1 MAFGFSFLVKFGK
14 IKEMFID
21 LVKVKITAGRGGD
34 GCVSFR
40 QEKYIDKGGPDGG
53 DGGRGGNV
61 VFKATRNLNTLA
73 DLRLKPF
80 LEAEDGVAGSK
91 QKCRGRNGEDLI
103 VPVPIGTLVY
113 DGDRLVADLV
123 EDEQAT
129 VVARGGDGGFGNAHF
144 KSSTRQ
150 APRVAEKGEAGEEYE
165 ARVELKMLADVGLVG
180 LPNAGKSSFLSVVT
194 SAKPEIADYQFT
206 TLTPNLGVAY
216 VDRDSLLIADVPG
229 LIEGASTGKGLGI
242 NFLRHIERTS
252 VLLHLI
258 DAYSNDVAKDY
269 QVIRGELDKYSTKLA
284 VRPEIVV
291 LTKTEGFDQEL
302 LKMQIDALKK
312 VVRPGTEIVA
322 ISSQAKIG
330 LEALLRKA
338 LAAVKAEK
346 ARLSIQDQPQADDS
360 DLPVIGLDEKQLEQ
374 AWHVKKDGELF
385 IVSGYKIEKFGR
397 RTDYGNYQGLNRLRD
412 IMKKMGISRELVKQ
426 GATGESKIKIRGSTN
441 TFDFE
446 EQAER

>member
-1 MAFGFSFLVKFGK
+1 
-14 IKEMFID
+14 MFID

-61 VFKATRNLNTLA
+61 IFKATRNLNTLV
-73 DLRLKPF
+73 DLRMEPF
-80 LEAEDGVAGSK
+80 LAAENGVAGSK
-91 QKCRGRNGEDLI
+91 QKCRGRNGQDLI

-113 DGDRLVADLV
+113 DGERLVADLV
-123 EDEQAT
+123 EDEQQAI
-129 VVARGGDGGFGNAHF
+129 VARGGDGGFGNAHF
-144 KSSTRQ
+144 KSAVRQ

-194 SAKPEIADYQFT
+194 SAKPEIANYQFT

-216 VDRDSLLIADVPG
+216 IDKDSLLIADIPG
-229 LIEGASTGKGLGI
+229 LIEGASDGKGLGT

-258 DAYSNDVAKDY
+258 DAYSDDVAKDY
-269 QVIRGELDKYSTKLA
+269 QIIRGELDKYSTKLST
-284 VRPEIVV
+284 RPEIVA

-302 LKMQIDALKK
+302 LAMQIDALRA
-312 VVRPGTEIVA
+312 VVAPNTPIVA

-330 LEALLRKA
+330 LEELLRRLLKV
-338 LAAVKAEK
+338 VKAEQ
-346 ARLSIQDQPQADDS
+346 ARAEAAAPEVAVDD
-360 DLPVIGLDEKQLEQ
+360 DLPVISLGNTQLEQ
-374 AWHVKKDGELF
+374 AWHVRKDGDLF
-385 IVSGYKIEKFGR
+385 VVSGHKIEKFGR
-397 RTDYGNYQGLNRLRD
+397 RTDYDNYQGLNRLRD

-426 GATGESKIKIRGSTN
+426 GATGESKIKIRGCLEI
-441 TFDFE
+441 FDFE
-446 EQAER
+446 EQAKD

>member
-1 MAFGFSFLVKFGK
+1 
-14 IKEMFID
+14 MFID

-61 VFKATRNLNTLA
+61 IFRATRNLNTLI
-73 DLRLKPF
+73 DLRMEPF
-80 LEAEDGVAGSK
+80 LAAENGVAGSK

-113 DGDRLVADLV
+113 DGERLVADLTA
-123 EDEQAT
+123 DEQT
-129 VVARGGDGGFGNAHF
+129 VIVARGGDGGFGNAHF
-144 KSSTRQ
+144 KSAVRQ
-150 APRVAEKGEAGEEYE
+150 TPRVAEKGEAGEEYE

-194 SAKPEIADYQFT
+194 SAKPEIANYQFT

-216 VDRDSLLIADVPG
+216 VDQDSLLIADIPG
-229 LIEGASTGKGLGI
+229 LIEGASDGKGLGI

-258 DAYSNDVAKDY
+258 DAYSDDVAKDY
-269 QVIRGELDKYSTKLA
+269 QIIRNELDKYSIKLTA
-284 VRPEIVV
+284 RPEVV
-291 LTKTEGFDQEL
+291 ALTKTEGFDREL
-302 LKMQIDALKK
+302 LVMQMDALRA
-312 VVRPGTEIVA
+312 VVAPNTPILA

-330 LEALLRKA
+330 LDELLRH
-338 LAAVKAEK
+338 LLEIVKAEK
-346 ARLSIQDQPQADDS
+346 AKSEENLTDESSDDV
-360 DLPVIGLDEKQLEQ
+360 PVISLNSDQLEQ
-374 AWHVKKDGELF
+374 AWHVKKDGDLF
-385 IVSGYKIEKFGR
+385 VVSGHKIEKFGR
-397 RTDYGNYQGLNRLRD
+397 RTDYDNYQGLNRLRD

-426 GATGESKIKIRGSTN
+426 GAVGESKIRIKGCLE

-446 EQAER
+446 EQRD

>member
-1 MAFGFSFLVKFGK
+1 
-14 IKEMFID
+14 MFID

-61 VFKATRNLNTLA
+61 IFKATRNLNTLV
-73 DLRLKPF
+73 DLRMEPF
-80 LEAEDGVAGSK
+80 LAAENGVAGSK
-91 QKCRGRNGEDLI
+91 QKCRGRNGQDLI

-113 DGDRLVADLV
+113 DGERLVADLV
-123 EDEQAT
+123 EDEQQAI
-129 VVARGGDGGFGNAHF
+129 VARGGDGGFGNAHF
-144 KSSTRQ
+144 KSAVRQ

-194 SAKPEIADYQFT
+194 SAKPEIANYQFT

-216 VDRDSLLIADVPG
+216 IDKDSLLIADIPG
-229 LIEGASTGKGLGI
+229 LIEGASDGKGLGT

-258 DAYSNDVAKDY
+258 DAYSDDVAKDY
-269 QVIRGELDKYSTKLA
+269 QIIRGELDKYSTKLST
-284 VRPEIVV
+284 RPEIVA
-291 LTKTEGFDQEL
+291 LAKTEGFDQEL
-302 LKMQIDALKK
+302 LAMQIDALRA
-312 VVRPGTEIVA
+312 VVAPNTPIVA

-330 LEALLRKA
+330 LEELLRRLLKV
-338 LAAVKAEK
+338 VKAEQ
-346 ARLSIQDQPQADDS
+346 ARAEAAAPEVAVDD
-360 DLPVIGLDEKQLEQ
+360 DLPVISLGNTQLEQ
-374 AWHVKKDGELF
+374 AWHVRKDGDLF
-385 IVSGYKIEKFGR
+385 VVSGHKIEKFGR
-397 RTDYGNYQGLNRLRD
+397 RTDYDNYQGLNRLRD

-426 GATGESKIKIRGSTN
+426 GATGESKIKIRGCLEI
-441 TFDFE
+441 FDFE
-446 EQAER
+446 EQAKD